1 MTPTRPPAKT
11 APGKAASARR
21 PTRHRRLWLILAVVL
36 GLPALIATAM
46 LGYTY
51 ARFSS
56 LIDSRLHGQRERVL
70 PRVYGRPM
78 ELRRGQ
84 ALGERQLVDR
94 LNDLGYAERPRPEK
108 PGEFAVSDNT
118 VTLRPRSGAGAGKAF
133 RATFHKPLA
142 LKPGASPPPGG
153 LDRLERLDVVGGA
166 PRESVTLE
174 APLLTSL
181 MSGDREKRRQVRLG
195 QIPPHVV
202 NAVLSIED
210 RRFYEH
216 PGVDPIRMVGALVTN
231 VAGDKPYLVGGST
244 ITQQLVR
251 NIFLADVMAKP
262 LERSRSSLIPAL
274 PSLESWRRKLTEQF
288 MALVLERR
296 ASKDDILEF
305 YLNEVYLGQR
315 GSFAIHGVAE
325 GARLF
330 FGKDVANLTLAE
342 AATIAGVIQ
351 SPYNL
356 SPFAA
361 PQRARDRRNVVLKE
375 MVEARRVT
383 AKAAE
388 TASQEPLTVVPRALD
403 AEAPYFVDM
412 IGQQLAE
419 QFPNIMRTS
428 GRIDVYTTLD
438 LHLERLAQ
446 DAVREGLAQVEAL
459 FRRKRKEPAQAAL
472 LAIDPRTGEILAW
485 VGGRSYNQSQ
495 YNRVITARRQPG
507 SVFKPFVYLAAF
519 DKAADDGRRDLT
531 PATVVVDE
539 PTTFWFED
547 QPYEPK
553 NYEDA
558 YDGPVTLRHALARS
572 KNSATVKVAEMVGY
586 DTVAALVKR
595 LGTSMAPKPYPSIA
609 LGSFEATPFD
619 MASAYTVFPNLGQ
632 VRPLHAIHQIN
643 VDDRQAAKPAWP
655 APRTVTRPE
664 TAFLVANMMRSV
676 INEGTAASV
685 RGAGFAL
692 DAAGKTGTTNDLRD
706 AWFVGFTPE
715 LLTVVWVGFDD
726 NTALGLSGAQA
737 ALPIWTTFM
746 MRALAGRPNVPL
758 PQPEMLVWV
767 EIDRDNGR
775 LALPG
780 CPRVIAEAFLP
791 GTEPTDTC
799 ELHRR

>member
-1 MTPTRPPAKT
+1 VTPTRPPAKT
-11 APGKAASARR
+11 APGKAAPAKR
-21 PTRHRRLWLILAVVL
+21 PARHRRRWLILAVVL
-36 GLPALIATAM
+36 GLPALVATAM

-56 LIDSRLHGQRERVL
+56 LIDSRLHDQRERVL

-133 RATFHKPLA
+133 RATFRKPLA

-153 LDRLERLDVVGGA
+153 LDRLERLDVVGGG
-166 PRESVTLE
+166 PRESLTLE

-251 NIFLADVMAKP
+251 NVFLADVMAKP

-342 AATIAGVIQ
+342 AATIAGVIH
-351 SPYNL
+351 SPYYL

-375 MVEARRVT
+375 MVQARRVT
-383 AKAAE
+383 AEAAE

-495 YNRVITARRQPG
+495 YNRVLTARRQPG

-519 DKAADDGRRDLT
+519 DKAADEGRRDLT

-558 YDGPVTLRHALARS
+558 YDGPVTLRHGLARS
-572 KNSATVKVAEMVGY
+572 KNAATVKVAEMVGY

-595 LGTSMAPKPYPSIA
+595 LGTSMVPKPYPSIA

-619 MASAYTVFPNLGQ
+619 MATAYTVFPNLGQ
-632 VRPLHAIHQIN
+632 LRPLHAIQQIN
-643 VDDRQAAKPAWP
+643 VDQRQAAKPAWP

-664 TAFLVANMMRSV
+664 TAFLVSNMMRSV

-767 EIDRDNGR
+767 DIDRDNGR

-780 CPRVIAEAFLP
+780 CPRVIREAFLP
-791 GTEPTDTC
+791 GTEPTETC
-799 ELHRR
+799 ELHKH